1 MTTVTNIF
9 QRLANAQKAVDYIQK
24 EKKAGMNYS
33 IVSHD
38 AVTAKVRPVLVENGI
53 HYYPVGLSHSQNGN
67 RTEVALTVRFV
78 NVDKPD
84 EFIDVPSL
92 GYGIDT
98 QDKGPGKAISYAVKY
113 ALLKTLGL
121 ETGDD
126 PDLDQDVKH
135 EPDKPAARKPLQ
147 TVGGN
152 AAVPKAQS
160 REVYTRI
167 SAGVREIRS
176 TGTVEDLNAWYKRNV
191 KEIEAMPEDWH
202 MQIMAEFTETKDEL
216 KTKAA

>member
-1 MTTVTNIF
+1 MTSAKNLW
-9 QRLANAQKAVDYIQK
+9 QRLADAQGRVDYVQK
-24 EKKAGMNYS
+24 EKKQGMNYS

-38 AVTAKVRPVLVENGI
+38 AVTAKVRPVLVECGI
-53 HYYPVGLSHSQNGN
+53 HYHPVALSFSQNGN

-126 PDLDQDVKH
+126 PDLDQNVKH
-135 EPDKPAARKPLQ
+135 ESEDTTLPPVHKPSKNVVTREEYKVLTKALE
-147 TVGGN
+147 N
-152 AAVPKAQS
+152 AATLTAVQKW
-160 REVYTRI
+160 RV
-167 SAGVREIRS
+167 
-176 TGTVEDLNAWYKRNV
+176 DNV
-191 KEIEAMPEDWH
+191 TALDALPTDW
-202 MQIMAEFTETKDEL
+202 KDEL
-216 KTKAA
+216 WVTYTDKTSQLKAKVAA

>member
-1 MTTVTNIF
+1 MTVNPKNLW
-9 QRLANAQKAVDYIQK
+9 QRLADAQSKVDYVQK
-24 EKKAGMNYS
+24 ERKSGMRYS

-38 AVTAKVRPVLVENGI
+38 AVTAKVRPVLVECGI
-53 HYYPVGLSHSQNGN
+53 HYHPVALSFSQSGN

-92 GYGIDT
+92 GYGIDD

-126 PDLDQDVKH
+126 PDIDQDVKH
-135 EPDKPAARKPLQ
+135 DPSPRAKLQ
-147 TVGGN
+147 TVTGDP
-152 AAVPKAQS
+152 AAPKAAS
-160 REVYTRI
+160 REPYERV
-167 SAGVREIRS
+167 IRGIRDIVN
-176 TGTVEDLNAWYKRNV
+176 TGTNEDLTAWYKTHV
-191 KEIEAMPEDWH
+191 KTIEAFPADWH
-202 MQIMAEFTETKDEL
+202 QSMMEEFSSARDTLTNKL
-216 KTKAA
+216 A